1 MRAGVCC
8 KNSERERESVC
19 VIGKA
24 SERKRK
30 NVCVYARGRTI
41 QKGCSMRVRKEKKK
55 ELLLKNNIKRRND
68 KK

>member
-1 MRAGVCC
+1 MRAGVCW

-41 QKGCSMRVRKEKKK
+41 QKGYSMRVRKEKKK
-55 ELLLKNNIKRRND
+55 RTVIEKEHQEKE
-68 KK
+68 